1 MASVAAIGMFDG
13 VHLGHKA
20 ILDALAAQAQRSGH
34 TPLALTFG
42 RHPLATLSGNGPR
55 LISSL
60 PQKLELISQYATPVV
75 LDFSKADFALTA
87 SQFLEKIHNL
97 YGVEAIVMGYS
108 NHIGSDRRDAGWIKT
123 NTSFGVTLVEAIA
136 SGNSTP
142 ASSLIRAEIE
152 AGDIQSAITLLG
164 HSFTIRGTVVRGNQI
179 GRTIGFPTANIS
191 PLEPSQLLP
200 PDGAYAVDIHIDGT
214 TMRGMANTGH
224 RPTLNDGRDKT
235 LEVNIFDFD
244 SDIYG
249 HTIDISV
256 LRRLRPETAFS
267 SLDAL
272 KTQLHLDRQNAKSI

>member
-1 MASVAAIGMFDG
+1 
-13 VHLGHKA
+13 
-20 ILDALAAQAQRSGH
+20 
-34 TPLALTFG
+34 
-42 RHPLATLSGNGPR
+42 
-55 LISSL
+55 
-60 PQKLELISQYATPVV
+60 
-75 LDFSKADFALTA
+75 
-87 SQFLEKIHNL
+87 
-97 YGVEAIVMGYS
+97 MGYS

-164 HSFTIRGTVVRGNQI
+164 HSFTVRGTVVRGNQI

-249 HTIDISV
+249 QTIDISF

-267 SLDAL
+267 SSTLSKPSSTSTDRTQNLSDTHHFNKFITIFAQIRNL
-272 KTQLHLDRQNAKSI
+272 KNNDEIHSTHSGRNYNPCLCFMFKR